1 MGNAHDLD
9 AAPLLVDHNTCT
21 IAWDG
26 LRLSSM
32 VDAEAPHYKRDYW
45 RKIVYFRS
53 RPAMR
58 LIADAKYNVR
68 APQLGLRGTSRRPG
82 VSDRR
87 TSAS

>member
-1 MGNAHDLD
+1 MGNVHDLD
-9 AAPLLVDHNTCT
+9 AAHLLVDHNTRT
-21 IAWDG
+21 IAWDD

-53 RPAMR
+53 QPAMR